1 MAQDLVI
8 VALAIVTVL
17 YILKKEERPAQILLE
32 LICFVFLYAAVYENF
47 ATLMKWYGYG
57 RSALM
62 VFNVPLTVPL
72 VEFLVV
78 YLALRVLAT
87 MEIPTWCKPF
97 VVGVTGML
105 FDFTLDPIATM
116 QVFSTRE
123 GVSGRWSWFIGP
135 NDVHIFTDPVYNY
148 SGWVLLCGYAAAL
161 LLLGRWWYKRSGY
174 NQVVGYVYPI
184 VAMLA
189 ALGLIVSPLSSFLL
203 WLQPLFSKG
212 SWSEWVMLCVHAAA
226 AITLLAVFWRGRM
239 KSALSM
245 RGDLPVF
252 LVLAGLPLSE
262 VVFTIAGGYFS
273 ILWIEVVFTVI
284 LGAALFLVYLRGRES
299 ARARARAKA
308 THTRSRSVSR
318 KTHARRG

>member
-1 MAQDLVI
+1 
-8 VALAIVTVL
+8 
-17 YILKKEERPAQILLE
+17 
-32 LICFVFLYAAVYENF
+32 
-47 ATLMKWYGYG
+47 
-57 RSALM
+57 
-62 VFNVPLTVPL
+62 
-72 VEFLVV
+72 
-78 YLALRVLAT
+78 
-87 MEIPTWCKPF
+87 
-97 VVGVTGML
+97 
-105 FDFTLDPIATM
+105 
-116 QVFSTRE
+116 
-123 GVSGRWSWFIGP
+123 
-135 NDVHIFTDPVYNY
+135 
-148 SGWVLLCGYAAAL
+148 
-161 LLLGRWWYKRSGY
+161 
-174 NQVVGYVYPI
+174 
-184 VAMLA
+184 
-189 ALGLIVSPLSSFLL
+189 
-203 WLQPLFSKG
+203 
-212 SWSEWVMLCVHAAA
+212 MLCVHAAA